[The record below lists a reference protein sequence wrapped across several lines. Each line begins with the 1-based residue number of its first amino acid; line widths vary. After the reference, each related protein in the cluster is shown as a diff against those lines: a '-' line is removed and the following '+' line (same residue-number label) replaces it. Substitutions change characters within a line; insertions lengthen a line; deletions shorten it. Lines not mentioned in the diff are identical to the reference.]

1 MIQFPVGTHKWVM
14 DDICDMLEEHP
25 EYENMNDEDLMQKR
39 NDLYW
44 EAQGCFDR
52 GNRLESDGD
61 TIERYIEIRKK
72 WLEGDGF
79 DGMD

>member
-1 MIQFPVGTHKWVM
+1 MLQFPIGTHKWVI
-14 DDICDMLEEHP
+14 DDIHDMLEEHS
-25 EYENMNDEDLMQKR
+25 EYENMSDEDLIKKR

-61 TIERYIEIRKK
+61 TIERYVKIRK
-72 WLEGDGF
+72 EMAERG
-79 DGMD
+79 

>member
-1 MIQFPVGTHKWVM
+1 MTQFPVGTYKWVM
-14 DDICDMLEEHP
+14 YDICDMLEEHP
-25 EYENMNDEDLMQKR
+25 EYETMNDEDLMQKR

-61 TIERYIEIRKK
+61 TIERYVKIRK
-72 WLEGDGF
+72 EMVGRR
-79 DGMD
+79 

>member
-1 MIQFPVGTHKWVM
+1 MLQFPAGTHRWIM
-14 DDICDMLEEHP
+14 DDIHDMLEAHP
-25 EYENMNDEDLMQKR
+25 EYENMSDEDLNKKK

-61 TIERYIEIRKK
+61 TIERYIDIRKK
-72 WLEGDGF
+72 IAERK
-79 DGMD
+79 

>member
-1 MIQFPVGTHKWVM
+1 MIKFPAGTHRWVM

-25 EYENMNDEDLMQKR
+25 EYENMNDDDLMQKS

-52 GNRLESDGD
+52 GNRLERDGN
-61 TIERYIEIRKK
+61 TIERYVKIRKEMVEK
-72 WLEGDGF
+72 K
-79 DGMD
+79 

>member
-1 MIQFPVGTHKWVM
+1 MIQFPIGTHKWVI

-25 EYENMNDEDLMQKR
+25 EYENMNDGELLQKR

-44 EAQGCFDR
+44 EAQHCFDR

-61 TIERYIEIRKK
+61 TIERYVKLRKEMAGGK
-72 WLEGDGF
+72 
-79 DGMD
+79 

>member
-1 MIQFPVGTHKWVM
+1 MMKFPAGTRKWVI

-25 EYENMNDEDLMQKR
+25 EYENMSDEDLVKKR

-44 EAQGCFDR
+44 EAQGCFDK

-61 TIERYIEIRKK
+61 TIEKYIEIRK
-72 WLEGDGF
+72 EMDGRR
-79 DGMD
+79 

>member
-1 MIQFPVGTHKWVM
+1 MMLINFPAGTHKWVI

-25 EYENMNDEDLMQKR
+25 EYENMTDEDLMQKR
-39 NDLYW
+39 NNLYW

-61 TIERYIEIRKK
+61 TIEQYIKIRK
-72 WLEGDGF
+72 E
-79 DGMD
+79 MVERR

>member
-25 EYENMNDEDLMQKR
+25 EYETMNDEDLMQKR

-61 TIERYIEIRKK
+61 TIERYVKIRKELVERK
-72 WLEGDGF
+72 
-79 DGMD
+79 